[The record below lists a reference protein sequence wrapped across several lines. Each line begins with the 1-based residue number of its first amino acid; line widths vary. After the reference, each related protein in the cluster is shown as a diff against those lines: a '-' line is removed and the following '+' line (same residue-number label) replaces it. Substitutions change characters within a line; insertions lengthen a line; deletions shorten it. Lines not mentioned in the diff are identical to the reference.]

1 MVRKWETM
9 YYLRKIGGFSLVALL
24 AVVPSLAFAEGV
36 LTSQAY
42 VDAQDNL
49 KVSIHQTTGTN
60 NSNVG
65 KTLVVDSSGD
75 LVLDTIDA
83 LPLGSAN
90 RVLQYNGTNSAW
102 ESVDMDAAPTQ
113 SSVKP
118 VTSGGVYNALQSATA
133 VSNFVENAIN
143 SNVTD
148 KAPAEQAVYNALNAK
163 QDKIPANSFT
173 ADGTSYPSLVATTD
187 SAGTVGEIG
196 LYNYNAALGGDT
208 SMYAGVASDLGV
220 TVADLTEMDS
230 MVPSMAIFAAMEQ
243 EVDRKQ
249 NKQIGAAPV
258 DTNSV
263 STDAGKILVVGND
276 GKIAVGVAVD
286 TTPTQSSNNMVTS
299 GGVYD
304 YAVPVHY
311 GAGTNS
317 ANVGKGLI
325 VDSSGDLA
333 LSNILQAIANPTT
346 AITNGA
352 VSSSNDGY
360 VVRSVVVNAD
370 GKTINVTRD
379 TVKIPVAAGAPSSST
394 PTDFAEVWVQ

>member
-1 MVRKWETM
+1 MVRKWEAM
-9 YYLRKIGGFSLVALL
+9 YYLRKLGGFSLVALL

-83 LPLGSAN
+83 LPSGSAN
-90 RVLQYNGTNSAW
+90 QVLQYNGTNSAW
-102 ESVDMDAAPTQ
+102 ESVGMDAAPTQ

-163 QDKIPANSFT
+163 QDK
-173 ADGTSYPSLVATTD
+173 
-187 SAGTVGEIG
+187 
-196 LYNYNAALGGDT
+196 
-208 SMYAGVASDLGV
+208 
-220 TVADLTEMDS
+220 
-230 MVPSMAIFAAMEQ
+230 
-243 EVDRKQ
+243 
-249 NKQIGAAPV
+249 QIGAAPV
-258 DTNSV
+258 DTTSN

-311 GAGTNS
+311 GVGTDS

-325 VDSSGDLA
+325 VNSSGDLA

-346 AITNGA
+346 AITNGS